1 MIRVVD
7 NFLPEYLADTLR
19 YLALTS
25 PTDPELIYSGGY
37 KTLNFN
43 PSKPNLPPIIQE
55 TADAL
60 KNVREIKNRTFN
72 QAWFFIYDNECS
84 GVTVHA
90 DTGYKNISIWL
101 TPDCYVKD
109 KSKNGLIIWD
119 KKYPKDWT
127 WDDYNK
133 NDKKI
138 KLYLKMSGGRK
149 RHIKYKY
156 NRAVIFDSA
165 YFHETNEVSM
175 LPFKH
180 AKRINYTFMYK

>member
-7 NFLPEYLADTLR
+7 NFLPEHLADTLR
-19 YLALTS
+19 YLALTE
-25 PTDPELIYSGGY
+25 PTNPELIYSGGY
-37 KTLNFN
+37 KTLNFS
-43 PSKPNLPPIIQE
+43 PSSPPPIIQE
-55 TADAL
+55 TVNAIKDT
-60 KNVREIKNRTFN
+60 KEIKGRYIS

-90 DTGYKNISIWL
+90 DTGYKNVSIWL

-109 KSKNGLIIWD
+109 QSKNGLIVWD

-127 WDDYNK
+127 WEDYNK
-133 NDKKI
+133 NEKKI
-138 KLYLKMSGGRK
+138 RLYLKMSGARK
-149 RHIKYKY
+149 RHVKHKY

-165 YFHETNEVSM
+165 YFHETNGVSM
-175 LPFKH
+175 LPLKH